1 MRSMPSEISIRK
13 ISPLPFR
20 SGVITSLTLS
30 IEQNADRTRLTGL
43 STLYD
48 VFLFF
53 HDVLIDNESFPTGIV
68 ILFEVHRVD
77 IFLTAK

>member
-1 MRSMPSEISIRK
+1 M
-13 ISPLPFR
+13 
-20 SGVITSLTLS
+20 LTRL
-30 IEQNADRTRLTGL
+30 RLTGL

-53 HDVLIDNESFPTGIV
+53 HDVLIDSESFPTGIV